1 MKNILWRSLL
11 AVSAGLAGCNA
22 DQQTNRPEADEKV
35 LPVTRI
41 AARDTVLLHEYVGDI
56 QAVRNVEIRARV
68 SGFLDEIYVDEG
80 QHVRK
85 GQPLFGINDEEY
97 RAELAKA
104 KANRQSAIAEA
115 KAAELELDRVGLLV
129 DKKVISRTE
138 LEVARTKLN
147 AARARIEEARSAEA
161 NAAIRL
167 SHAHVKAPF
176 DGIIDRLPLKT
187 GSLVE
192 EGTLLTSVSDNRAVF
207 TYFNV
212 SEGEYLEYV
221 KTRQEQPGR
230 NGKEVTL
237 VLADGSTYPH
247 PGKIETM
254 EGEFDASTGSIAFRA
269 RFPNPDKLLKHGATG
284 TVRLA
289 NRIAGA
295 LIVPQKAVF
304 EIQDKNYVYVV
315 DDNNRVTMK
324 NFVPKARFSHFYI
337 VESGLRPGERIVYEG
352 IQNMKDGLRI
362 VPHPV
367 TLDSLLAKAR

>member
-1 MKNILWRSLL
+1 MKNILGWSLL
-11 AVSAGLAGCNA
+11 AVSVGIAGCNA
-22 DQQTNRPEADEKV
+22 DQKTDRPEADEKV

-68 SGFLDEIYVDEG
+68 SGFLDKIYVDEG
-80 QHVRK
+80 QAVRR

-97 RAELAKA
+97 RAELARA

-115 KAAELELDRVGLLV
+115 KTAELELDRVRLLV
-129 DKKVISRTE
+129 DKKVISKTE

-147 AARARIEEARSAEA
+147 AARARIDEARSAEA

-167 SHAHVKAPF
+167 SYAHVKAPF
-176 DGIIDRLPLKT
+176 DGIIDRIPLKT

-230 NGKEVTL
+230 EDHQVSL
-237 VLADGSTYPH
+237 VLADGSAYPH

-254 EGEFDASTGSIAFRA
+254 DGEFDASTGSIAFRA

-284 TVRLA
+284 TIRLA
-289 NRIAGA
+289 NRITGA

-315 DDNNRVTMK
+315 DANNRITMK

-352 IQNMKDGLRI
+352 IQNVKDGLRI
-362 VPHPV
+362 VPQAV
-367 TLDSLLAKAR
+367 TLDSLLAKAK

>member
-1 MKNILWRSLL
+1 MKNMLGCGLL
-11 AVSAGLAGCNA
+11 AVSVGLADA
-22 DQQTNRPEADEKV
+22 TPTQKPTRPEADQKV

-68 SGFLDEIYVDEG
+68 SGFLDKIYVDEG
-80 QHVRK
+80 QEVRK

-104 KANRQSAIAEA
+104 RANRQSAIAEA
-115 KAAELELDRVGLLV
+115 KTAELELDRVRLLV
-129 DKKVISRTE
+129 NKKVISKTE
-138 LEVARTKLN
+138 LEVAHTK
-147 AARARIEEARSAEA
+147 AQRRPGQHRRSAFAQA
-161 NAAIRL
+161 NASIRL
-167 SHAHVKAPF
+167 SYAHIRAPF
-176 DGIIDRLPLKT
+176 DGIIDRIPLKT

-212 SEGEYLEYV
+212 SEGEYLEYIKPV
-221 KTRQEQPGR
+221 RSTPTGR
-230 NGKEVTL
+230 TAEVSL
-237 VLADGSTYPH
+237 VLADGSTTPYGQNRDDGRRIRRQHRLHCLLGPL
-247 PGKIETM
+247 
-254 EGEFDASTGSIAFRA
+254 
-269 RFPNPDKLLKHGATG
+269 PNPGKLLKHGATG

-289 NRIAGA
+289 NRIDDA

-337 VESGLRPGERIVYEG
+337 VESGLKPGERIVYEG
-352 IQNMKDGLRI
+352 IQNVKDGLRI
-362 VPHPV
+362 VPHTV
-367 TLDSLLAKAR
+367 TLDSLLARAR

>member
-1 MKNILWRSLL
+1 MKNILGWSLL
-11 AVSAGLAGCNA
+11 ALSVGLAGCNA
-22 DQQTNRPEADEKV
+22 DSQTDRPEANEKV

-41 AARDTVLLHEYVGDI
+41 AARDTVLLHEYVGDV

-68 SGFLDEIYVDEG
+68 PGFLDKIYVDEG
-80 QHVRK
+80 QVVRK
-85 GQPLFGINDEEY
+85 GQRLFGINDEEY

-104 KANRQSAIAEA
+104 KANLQSAIAEA
-115 KAAELELDRVGLLV
+115 KTAELELDRVRLLV
-129 DKKVISRTE
+129 DKKVISKSE
-138 LEVARTKLN
+138 LEVAKSKLN
-147 AARARIEEARSAEA
+147 AALARIEESRSAQA
-161 NAAIRL
+161 NASIRL
-167 SHAHVKAPF
+167 SYADVRAPF

-192 EGTLLTSVSDNRAVF
+192 EGTLLTSVSDNRDVY

-221 KTRQEQPGR
+221 KTRQEHPNRQDR
-230 NGKEVTL
+230 EVSL

-254 EGEFDASTGSIAFRA
+254 DGEFDASTGSIAFRA

-284 TVRLA
+284 TIRLA

-337 VESGLRPGERIVYEG
+337 VESGLKPGERIVYEG
-352 IQNMKDGLRI
+352 LQNVKEGLRI
-362 VPHPV
+362 VPHAV
-367 TLDSLLAKAR
+367 TLDSLLARAR

>member
-1 MKNILWRSLL
+1 MKNILGWSLL
-11 AVSAGLAGCNA
+11 AVSVGMAGCNA
-22 DQQTNRPEADEKV
+22 DKPTDRPEASEKV

-68 SGFLDEIYVDEG
+68 PGFLDKIYVDEG
-80 QHVRK
+80 QEVRK
-85 GQPLFGINDEEY
+85 GQPLFGLNDEEY

-104 KANRQSAIAEA
+104 RANRQSAIAEA
-115 KAAELELDRVGLLV
+115 KAAELELDRVRLLV
-129 DKKVISRTE
+129 DKKVISKTE
-138 LEVARTKLN
+138 LDVARTKLN
-147 AARARIEEARSAEA
+147 AAHARIEEARSAEA

-167 SHAHVKAPF
+167 SYAHVKAPF
-176 DGIIDRLPLKT
+176 DGIIDRIPLKT

-221 KTRQEQPGR
+221 KARQGHPGR
-230 NGKEVTL
+230 NSREVTL

-289 NRIAGA
+289 NRIDDA

-337 VESGLRPGERIVYEG
+337 VESGLKPGERIVYEG
-352 IQNMKDGLRI
+352 IQNVKDGLQI
-362 VPHPV
+362 VPHTV

>member
-1 MKNILWRSLL
+1 
-11 AVSAGLAGCNA
+11 
-22 DQQTNRPEADEKV
+22 
-35 LPVTRI
+35 
-41 AARDTVLLHEYVGDI
+41 
-56 QAVRNVEIRARV
+56 VR
-68 SGFLDEIYVDEG
+68 
-80 QHVRK
+80 
-85 GQPLFGINDEEY
+85 
-97 RAELAKA
+97 
-104 KANRQSAIAEA
+104 
-115 KAAELELDRVGLLV
+115 LLV
-129 DKKVISRTE
+129 DKKVISKTE
-138 LEVARTKLN
+138 LEVAHTKLN

-167 SHAHVKAPF
+167 SYAHVKAPF
-176 DGIIDRLPLKT
+176 DGIIDRIPLKT

-221 KTRQEQPGR
+221 KARQGHPGR
-230 NGKEVTL
+230 NSREVTL
-237 VLADGSTYPH
+237 VLADGSMYPH
-247 PGKIETM
+247 PGKIETV

-269 RFPNPDKLLKHGATG
+269 RFPNPGRLLKHGATG

-289 NRIAGA
+289 NRIDDA

-352 IQNMKDGLRI
+352 IQNVKDGLQI

-367 TLDSLLAKAR
+367 TLDSLLAKAK

>member
-1 MKNILWRSLL
+1 MKNMLGCGLL
-11 AVSAGLAGCNA
+11 AVSVGLAGCNA
-22 DQQTNRPEADEKV
+22 DKPTNRPEAGEKV

-68 SGFLDEIYVDEG
+68 PGFLDKIYVDEG
-80 QHVRK
+80 QEVRK

-97 RAELAKA
+97 RAELAEA

-115 KAAELELDRVGLLV
+115 KAAELELDRVRLLV
-129 DKKVISRTE
+129 DKKVISKTE
-138 LEVARTKLN
+138 LEVAHTKLN

-167 SHAHVKAPF
+167 SYAHVKAPF
-176 DGIIDRLPLKT
+176 DGIIDRIPLKT

-221 KTRQEQPGR
+221 KARQEQPGR

-247 PGKIETM
+247 PGKIETV

-284 TVRLA
+284 TVCLA

-315 DDNNRVTMK
+315 DDNNRVAMK

-337 VESGLRPGERIVYEG
+337 VESGLQPGERIVYEG
-352 IQNMKDGLRI
+352 IQNVKDSLQI

-367 TLDSLLAKAR
+367 ALDSLLARAK

>member
-68 SGFLDEIYVDEG
+68 PGFLDKIYVDEG
-80 QHVRK
+80 QEVRK

-115 KAAELELDRVGLLV
+115 KAAELELDRVRLLV
-129 DKKVISRTE
+129 DKKVISKTE

-167 SHAHVKAPF
+167 SYAHVKAPF
-176 DGIIDRLPLKT
+176 DGIIDRIPLKT

-221 KTRQEQPGR
+221 KARQEQPGR

-237 VLADGSTYPH
+237 VLADGSAYPH

-337 VESGLRPGERIVYEG
+337 VESGPGRV
-352 IQNMKDGLRI
+352 NASS
-362 VPHPV
+362 
-367 TLDSLLAKAR
+367 TKASRT